1 MIECDDVLAHVGAE
15 VRITARLTFRTIPG
29 CVRACPRTKVRF
41 SLDGEEIGE
50 VELGDDGTAA
60 VVYAPREEKE
70 YRITAHCRLKGRG
83 KSATAHAALFSR
95 STRKPGIILDID
107 RTLFA
112 SSTFAAI
119 FRRSR
124 SVSPLADA
132 VEVTQELSRK
142 YDLTIVTGR
151 KRYLKEK
158 TKRWLRMK
166 GFPLAPVFFAP
177 GFRPFLSHE
186 RFKFELIRR
195 LKASWPNITIGIGD
209 RDSDA
214 RAYLA
219 NGLRAIIIREKGPC
233 PPGAVMARDWRAIRG
248 LLLK

>member
-1 MIECDDVLAHVGAE
+1 MIECDDVLVHVGTEA
-15 VRITARLTFRTIPG
+15 RITARLTRRKVFG
-29 CVRACPRTKVRF
+29 CVRSCPRTRVRF
-41 SLDGEEIGE
+41 SLDREEIGE
-50 VELGDDGTAA
+50 AEAGYDGTAT
-60 VVYAPREEKE
+60 VVYTPREEKE
-70 YRITAHCRLKGRG
+70 YRITANCCLKRRG
-83 KSATAHAALFSR
+83 KTVTAHATLFSR

-132 VEVTQELSRK
+132 VEVTQDLSRR

-151 KRYLKEK
+151 KRYLRQK

-177 GFRPFLSHE
+177 PFRPTLSHE
-186 RFKFELIRR
+186 RFKFELIRQ
-195 LKASWPNITIGIGD
+195 LKASWPNIIIGIGD

-219 NGLRAIIIREKGPC
+219 NGLRAIIIREKGHC
-233 PPGAVMARDWRAIRG
+233 LRGAVMARDWRAIRG